1 MAARAGAV
9 EATYCGPFLPKV
21 WKAPLSRSYFG
32 DLALVAFL
40 LVQGLDGFY
49 TYLGVA
55 TYGLHIEANP
65 IVSTLMAYFGE
76 AAGLVGAKALA
87 SVLGICLYFCE
98 VHAVVALLTGFY
110 LTAAIAP
117 WTLILFF

>member
-1 MAARAGAV
+1 MAHSSGAV
-9 EATYCGPFLPKV
+9 PATYCGALVPKV
-21 WKAPLSRSYFG
+21 WKAPILRSHFG
-32 DLALVAFL
+32 DLALAAFL

-49 TYLGVA
+49 TYLGVM

-65 IVSTLMAYFGE
+65 IVSALMGQFGE
-76 AAGLVGAKALA
+76 AAGLVGAKAVA
-87 SVLGICLYFCE
+87 SVLGICLYFCQ

>member
-1 MAARAGAV
+1 MAASAGAV
-9 EATYCGPFLPKV
+9 DATYCGAFLPKV
-21 WKAPLSRSYFG
+21 WRAPLSSHFG

-40 LVQGLDGFY
+40 IVQGLDGFF
-49 TYLGVA
+49 TYVGVS
-55 TYGLHIEANP
+55 TYGLHVEANP
-65 IVSTLMAYFGE
+65 LVFTLMTYFGE
-76 AAGLVGAKALA
+76 AGGLVGAKAVA
-87 SVLGICLYFCE
+87 SVLGICLYFCH

>member
-1 MAARAGAV
+1 MAASAGAID
-9 EATYCGPFLPKV
+9 ATYCGALLPKM
-21 WKAPLSRSYFG
+21 WKAPLSSYFG

-40 LVQGLDGFY
+40 LVQGLDGFF
-49 TYLGVA
+49 TYVGVS

-65 IVSTLMAYFGE
+65 LVSTLMTYFGE
-76 AAGLVGAKALA
+76 AGGLVGAKAVA

-98 VHAVVALLTGFY
+98 VHAVVAVLTGFY
-110 LTAAIAP
+110 VAAAIAP

>member
-1 MAARAGAV
+1 MGASAGAV
-9 EATYCGPFLPKV
+9 DATYCGALLPKV
-21 WKAPLSRSYFG
+21 GKAPLTSYFG
-32 DLALVAFL
+32 DLALAAFL
-40 LVQGLDGFY
+40 VVQGLDGFF
-49 TYLGVA
+49 TYVGVS

-76 AAGLVGAKALA
+76 AAGLAGAKAVA
-87 SVLGICLYFCE
+87 GGLGICLYLCE